1 MSAITPAPTTSTHPA
16 RLDAT
21 LEPGL
26 SRGLWLIKWLLVI
39 PHVIV
44 LFVLWLCFAV
54 LTVVAFFSIVFTGR
68 YPRAIFD
75 FNLGVLRWSWRVAYY
90 SYAGLGTDRYPPFSL
105 GEVPDYPAR
114 LDIAYPERLSRGLVW
129 VKSWLLAFPHLLL
142 LAIFL
147 GTDSSNGPSDSSANI
162 GLISLLVLFAGVALL
177 FTTKYPKPIF
187 DFVMGL
193 NRWVIRVVAYVGL
206 MTDQY
211 PPFRLDTGGAEPASE
226 PAGAGPDA
234 APAMNAPTTM
244 TAPAVSTTATSAG
257 PAAISGT
264 SATTWGAGRITAL
277 VIGTLALLVSL
288 GLIAAGSV
296 LAVADNTARD
306 DQGYF
311 MTPDQRLATKA
322 YAITS
327 KPVVLDEPDAPSG
340 LPEEVLGDARLS
352 VTSRG
357 DGAVFVGV
365 AKTSAVSKYLDS
377 VSRSTL
383 IDLRGTG
390 GKHTPVYRKTAGGP
404 PDTPPAEVDIWTYKS
419 SGTGEQTIA
428 LPLKSGDWTV
438 VVMNEDG
445 TAQVSAD
452 VSIGATFPG
461 IGWLIALFFTLGGL
475 LLIAALA
482 LVLGSVWWHR
492 PKERTTP

>member
-1 MSAITPAPTTSTHPA
+1 MSAITPAPNTTTHPA

-39 PHVIV
+39 PHVLV
-44 LFVLWLCFAV
+44 LLVLWLCFAV

-129 VKSWLLAFPHLLL
+129 VKSWLLAIPHLLL

-147 GTDSSNGPSDSSANI
+147 GSDSSNGPSDSSSNI

-211 PPFRLDTGGAEPASE
+211 PPFRLDAGGAEPASE
-226 PAGAGPDA
+226 PTGPAPDA
-234 APAMNAPTTM
+234 APATYG
-244 TAPAVSTTATSAG
+244 G
-257 PAAISGT
+257 PAAIPGT
-264 SATTWGAGRITAL
+264 SSTTWGAGRIAAL
-277 VIGTLALLVSL
+277 VIGTLTLLLSL
-288 GLIAAGSV
+288 ALIAAGTV

-311 MTPDQRLATKA
+311 MTPDQKLATGS

-340 LPEEVLGDARLS
+340 LPEAVLGDARLR

-365 AKTSAVSKYLDS
+365 AKTSAVSKYLDG
-377 VSRSTL
+377 VARSTL

-390 GKHTPVYRKTAGGP
+390 RKHTPVYRKTAGGP
-404 PDTPPAEVDIWTYKS
+404 PDAPPAEVDIWTYKS

-428 LPLKSGDWTV
+428 LPLESGDWTV

-461 IGWLIALFFTLGGL
+461 IGWLIALFFALGGL
-475 LLIAALA
+475 LLLAALA
-482 LVLGSVWWHR
+482 LVLGSVWLHR